1 MRDRSRTPCRYPLP
15 VSRQRGFD
23 VSFLQKLRR
32 SMPLHRLELPQVPE
46 WNDRGR
52 LTTQMDHL
60 EGARVT
66 GWGCGH
72 ANTVPRSCD
81 IHSPT
86 GTPSTG
92 RSIGSS
98 ITGLGRPAATPGE
111 GNFGLTRTAGQMP
124 PILDQPATG
133 R

>member
-52 LTTQMDHL
+52 LTT
-60 EGARVT
+60 
-66 GWGCGH
+66 
-72 ANTVPRSCD
+72 
-81 IHSPT
+81 
-86 GTPSTG
+86 
-92 RSIGSS
+92 
-98 ITGLGRPAATPGE
+98 
-111 GNFGLTRTAGQMP
+111 
-124 PILDQPATG
+124 
-133 R
+133 